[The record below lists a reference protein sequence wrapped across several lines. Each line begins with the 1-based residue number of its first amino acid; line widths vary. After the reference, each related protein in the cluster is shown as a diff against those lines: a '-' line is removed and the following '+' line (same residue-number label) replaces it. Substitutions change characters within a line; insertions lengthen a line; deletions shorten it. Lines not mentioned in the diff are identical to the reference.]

1 MNIEVW
7 VYRTQKSDI
16 YPEKKTT
23 LGIEKQNALRVPRE
37 RNNFGYREAKSIKST
52 QRKKNLWV

>member
-23 LGIEKQNALRVPRE
+23 LGIEKQKAVRIPME
-37 RNNFGYREAKSIKST
+37 EKIFGYRESKKNT
-52 QRKKNLWV
+52 HGKKNLWV